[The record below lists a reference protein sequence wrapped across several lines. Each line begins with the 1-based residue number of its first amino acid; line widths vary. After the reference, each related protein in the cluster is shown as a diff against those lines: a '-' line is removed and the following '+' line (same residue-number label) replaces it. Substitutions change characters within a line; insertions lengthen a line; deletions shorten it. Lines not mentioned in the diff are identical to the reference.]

1 MAHYPLIKLSGFP
14 HQKTLFVD
22 PNGNDSTAR
31 EGKMWKPWKTIN
43 AAIQYLENN
52 YAENYTIWVFPGT
65 YVETTPWVFQFQ
77 NKTTIKFNGGVNVNF
92 DVISSYVIRI
102 LCEAVSF
109 IGDDRSN
116 TIDMPGA
123 YITVTNESEVL
134 FNIDSV
140 NSGRFRFSNI
150 TFDARNTA
158 YGFVLYSCD
167 SLNLHIVNCY
177 IINGR
182 NNIFVAGETIYP
194 RVAITNSLLIADS
207 VSGLRANIYILGQIT
222 SPEPQWG
229 GYWFLENSRFVC
241 NYDGSVIERAHI
253 DTINLD
259 SKDAITMIWSGL
271 KFYNNVGKEAIPV
284 WYERTTSGNNKLEI
298 VSTILANSG
307 PDYSSAGSTISYYGN
322 TSLLVTGINVT
333 NPQIINI

>member
-65 YVETTPWVFQFQ
+65 YVETTQWVFQFQ
-77 NKTTIKFNGGVNVNF
+77 NKTTIKFNGGVTVDFNMEVGS
-92 DVISSYVIRI
+92 VITI

-116 TIDMPGA
+116 TIDMPGT
-123 YITVTNESEVL
+123 YIIMTKACEVL
-134 FNIDSV
+134 FNMNSV
-140 NSGRFRFSNI
+140 NKGRFRFSNI
-150 TFDARNTA
+150 TFNTRNTN
-158 YGFVLYSCD
+158 YGFVLNSCD
-167 SLNLHIVNCY
+167 SPNLHIVNCY
-177 IINGR
+177 IMNRR

-207 VSGLRANIYILGQIT
+207 DDSLRANICIPGQIT
-222 SPEPQWG
+222 SPDIQWG

-241 NYDGSVIERAHI
+241 NFDGSLSENAHI
-253 DTINLD
+253 DTNSLD
-259 SKDAITMIWSGL
+259 SNDAITMIWSGL
-271 KFYNNVGKEAIPV
+271 KFYNNVKKDGIPI
-284 WYERTTSGNNKLEI
+284 WYERSISGNNKLEI

-307 PDYSSAGSTISYYGN
+307 PDYASPGSPLSYYGDN
-322 TSLLVTGINVT
+322 SLLVTGVDVS